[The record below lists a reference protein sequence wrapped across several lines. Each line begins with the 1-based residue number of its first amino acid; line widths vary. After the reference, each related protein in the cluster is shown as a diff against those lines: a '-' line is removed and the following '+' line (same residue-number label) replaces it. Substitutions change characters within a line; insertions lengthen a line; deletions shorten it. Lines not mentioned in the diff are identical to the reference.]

1 MMNARIQSLLVRLA
15 EDETLRARFVADG
28 RAVMDEAGL
37 EPAERAEVIRHVDV
51 DGRPHAASIVPT
63 EEMARVPGETAQ
75 ADRPGPVGSG
85 PRY

>member
-1 MMNARIQSLLVRLA
+1 MNQRIQALLLRLS
-15 EDETLRARFVADG
+15 EDEALRARFVENG

-37 EPAERAEVIRHVDV
+37 EPAERAEVVRHVDV

-63 EEMARVPGETAQ
+63 EEMASVPNEE
-75 ADRPGPVGSG
+75 RPGPVGIG

>member
-1 MMNARIQSLLVRLA
+1 MNQRIQSLLQRLA
-15 EDETLRARFVADG
+15 TDEELRARFVENG

-37 EPAERAEVIRHVDV
+37 EPTERAEVVRHVDV

-63 EEMARVPGETAQ
+63 EEMASVPNEE
-75 ADRPGPVGSG
+75 RLGPVGNG

>member
-1 MMNARIQSLLVRLA
+1 MNQRIQALLLRL
-15 EDETLRARFVADG
+15 EQDEALRARFVENG

-37 EPAERAEVIRHVDV
+37 EPAERAEVVRHVDV

-63 EEMARVPGETAQ
+63 EELAEVREQPK
-75 ADRPGPVGSG
+75 RGPVGTG

>member
-1 MMNARIQSLLVRLA
+1 MNQRIQALLLRL
-15 EDETLRARFVADG
+15 EQDEALRARFVENG

-37 EPAERAEVIRHVDV
+37 EPAERAEVVRHVDV

-63 EEMARVPGETAQ
+63 EELAAVREQPK
-75 ADRPGPVGSG
+75 RGPVGTG

>member
-1 MMNARIQSLLVRLA
+1 MNQRIQALLLRLA
-15 EDETLRARFVADG
+15 EDNQLRARFVENG

-63 EEMARVPGETAQ
+63 EEMAAMPPDEAPR
-75 ADRPGPVGSG
+75 GPVGNG
-85 PRY
+85 PPY

>member
-1 MMNARIQSLLVRLA
+1 MNQRIQALLLRLA
-15 EDETLRARFVADG
+15 EDDELRTRFVENG
-28 RAVMDEAGL
+28 RLVMDEAGL

-63 EEMARVPGETAQ
+63 EEMANMPDETP
-75 ADRPGPVGSG
+75 RGPVGNG